1 MSENEPKLFKK
12 YILDNRFKVKY
23 TGKNDENTGY
33 LFKWKN
39 PKNEIIPLNRHFQ
52 HINEQSLIPIEDEEE
67 GSTDNEI
74 EDDPFSGVP
83 NHNIQQMNPG
93 MFQQPGVA
101 LGVIGKNKKSK
112 KNTKSKRN
120 RKSKKNRKSKRN
132 KRNTKSK
139 LLHKI

>member
-1 MSENEPKLFKK
+1 MNENEPKLFKK
-12 YILDNRFKVKY
+12 YTLDNRFNVKY
-23 TGKNDENTGY
+23 IGKNDENTGY
-33 LFKWKN
+33 LFEWNN
-39 PKNEIIPLNRHFQ
+39 PKNEKKTLNRHFQ

-83 NHNIQQMNPG
+83 NHNMNPE
-93 MFQQPGVA
+93 MFNLGAA

-120 RKSKKNRKSKRN
+120 TKSKKNRKSKRN
-132 KRNTKSK
+132 KRNRKSK